1 MRMPYRRP
9 TRQDDMQ
16 TYRQDGLPT
25 WLVDRCP
32 GDFTVVGP
40 ISDSHAYI
48 LTHKGVIKTY
58 KLSYESA
65 EIMHALFNKNTTQ
78 NTWTISASALRSF
91 AEYFGAK
98 TEQLDISSENG
109 RTTLTSYTEKIMNG
123 KGLFLEN
130 LTKL

>member
-1 MRMPYRRP
+1 
-9 TRQDDMQ
+9 MQ
-16 TYRQDGLPT
+16 TYCQDGLPT
-25 WLVDRCP
+25 WLVDVHP
-32 GDFTVVGP
+32 H
-40 ISDSHAYI
+40 ISTLVEPNSGLDAYI
-48 LTHKGVIKTY
+48 LSPKGVIKTY

-65 EIMHALFNKNTTQ
+65 EIMHALFNKNATQ

-91 AEYFGAK
+91 AEYFGVK

-130 LTKL
+130 SIKL